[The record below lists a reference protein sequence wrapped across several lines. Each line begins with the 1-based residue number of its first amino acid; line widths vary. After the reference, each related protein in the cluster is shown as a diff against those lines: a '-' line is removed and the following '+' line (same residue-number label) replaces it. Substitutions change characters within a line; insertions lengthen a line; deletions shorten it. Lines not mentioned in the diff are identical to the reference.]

1 LLAERFLDDR
11 RLLPALRFDLDL
23 APFLPL
29 EAERRRD
36 RERPPFDELRFLE
49 QLLFREALRFL
60 DLLRLRDPA
69 RFPDRLRLP
78 DPARFPDRLRL
89 RDPARFPDRLRLRD
103 PARCPEQLRLRER
116 LRDLRPLDAER
127 FLLPPLDL
135 ERLFEH
141 DFERDRDRP
150 FLANAMAALFMAAL
164 RFGHDGLLGLLQLLL
179 SFCSSSSAA
188 AFLDRVLTGMT
199 TSRYASNLMTFEKI
213 FLLR

>member
-49 QLLFREALRFL
+49 QLLFPEALRFL
-60 DLLRLRDPA
+60 DLLRLR
-69 RFPDRLRLP
+69 

-103 PARCPEQLRLRER
+103 PARCPEQLRFRER

-135 ERLFEH
+135 ERLLDFEH
-141 DFERDRDRP
+141 DFERDRERP

-188 AFLDRVLTGMT
+188 AFLDRVLPGMT
-199 TSRYASNLMTFEKI
+199 PSRYASNLMTFERI
-213 FLLR
+213 FLIR

>member
-49 QLLFREALRFL
+49 QLLLREALRFL
-60 DLLRLRDPA
+60 DL
-69 RFPDRLRLP
+69 
-78 DPARFPDRLRL
+78 LRL

-103 PARCPEQLRLRER
+103 PARCPEQLRFRER

-135 ERLFEH
+135 ERLFDFEH
-141 DFERDRDRP
+141 DFERDRERP

-179 SFCSSSSAA
+179 SFCSSSSAT
-188 AFLDRVLTGMT
+188 AFLDRVLPGMT
-199 TSRYASNLMTFEKI
+199 PSRYASNLMTFERI
-213 FLLR
+213 FLIR

>member
-69 RFPDRLRLP
+69 RFPDRLRL
-78 DPARFPDRLRL
+78 
-89 RDPARFPDRLRLRD
+89 RDPARFP
-103 PARCPEQLRLRER
+103 EQLRFRER
-116 LRDLRPLDAER
+116 LRDLRPFDAER

-135 ERLFEH
+135 ERLFDFEH
-141 DFERDRDRP
+141 DFERDRERP

-179 SFCSSSSAA
+179 SFCSSSSAT
-188 AFLDRVLTGMT
+188 AFLDRVLPGMT
-199 TSRYASNLMTFEKI
+199 PSRYASNLMTFERI
-213 FLLR
+213 F